1 MQIIKVAHN
10 DYIGISIFVQ
20 VSDFLQEQQKALA
33 KTAKRVYNI
42 SKDIGYVRQSA
53 AKVGICRIVLYS
65 SVL

>member
-10 DYIGISIFVQ
+10 GHVSISIFVQ
-20 VSDFLQEQQKALA
+20 VSDFLQEQKKALA
-33 KTAKRVYNI
+33 KSVKRVYNI

-53 AKVGICRIVLYS
+53 AKVGICRIVLYN